1 MEKIKANNFEEFL
14 YHEQLSCG
22 LNVYIL
28 PLKYKKNY
36 SCMYITKYGGRNI
49 NFKLNDKLYQTH
61 TGIAHFLEHK
71 MFERKDDPFKFYGK
85 FGTDVNALTS
95 LDYTGYY
102 FLGNNSFNRGLK
114 YMLNWLKELY
124 ITDKS
129 VIKEQGI
136 ILEEASMYKD
146 NPDRVLYNKVREN
159 IFVNDPSKYKVI
171 GTDEDIVAITK
182 EELELCFNTFYSQNN
197 MYLIMSGNMN
207 PEKTINIVKEQL
219 KDIKP
224 NNNKIEKIYNKEP
237 DNVAKEYEEINMNI
251 QTPKVTVGYKIN
263 KEYFKDLNLTDL
275 ELDIYLHSIF
285 DIALGTTSLI
295 REKWLN
301 DNLFLNSFYRISEI
315 ETHYLIELYAT
326 TEKPKELID
335 ELLKYITDLK
345 IDEESFAR
353 EKKLWIASEIKATD
367 SPMSAVYS
375 VLDDILDYGEYIPN
389 KIEIVKKLD
398 YQTLVKVKESL
409 NFNNRII
416 IKILPKSN

>member
-1 MEKIKANNFEEFL
+1 
-14 YHEQLSCG
+14 
-22 LNVYIL
+22 
-28 PLKYKKNY
+28 
-36 SCMYITKYGGRNI
+36 
-49 NFKLNDKLYQTH
+49 
-61 TGIAHFLEHK
+61 
-71 MFERKDDPFKFYGK
+71 
-85 FGTDVNALTS
+85 
-95 LDYTGYY
+95 
-102 FLGNNSFNRGLK
+102 
-114 YMLNWLKELY
+114 
-124 ITDKS
+124 
-129 VIKEQGI
+129 
-136 ILEEASMYKD
+136 
-146 NPDRVLYNKVREN
+146 
-159 IFVNDPSKYKVI
+159 
-171 GTDEDIVAITK
+171 
-182 EELELCFNTFYSQNN
+182 
-197 MYLIMSGNMN
+197 MSGNMN
-207 PEKTINIVKEQL
+207 PEKTINTVKEQL

-237 DNVAKEYEEINMNI
+237 DNVAKEYEQINMNI

-263 KEYFKDLNLTDL
+263 KEYFKSLNLTDL

-345 IDEESFAR
+345 IDEESFVR

-389 KIEIVKKLD
+389 KIEIV
-398 YQTLVKVKESL
+398 E
-409 NFNNRII
+409 
-416 IKILPKSN
+416 KIRLPNTSKSKRKFKF

>member
-1 MEKIKANNFEEFL
+1 
-14 YHEQLSCG
+14 
-22 LNVYIL
+22 
-28 PLKYKKNY
+28 
-36 SCMYITKYGGRNI
+36 
-49 NFKLNDKLYQTH
+49 
-61 TGIAHFLEHK
+61 
-71 MFERKDDPFKFYGK
+71 
-85 FGTDVNALTS
+85 
-95 LDYTGYY
+95 
-102 FLGNNSFNRGLK
+102 
-114 YMLNWLKELY
+114 MLNWLKELH

-182 EELELCFNTFYSQNN
+182 EELELCFNTFYSPNN
-197 MYLIMSGNMN
+197 MYLIMAGNMN
-207 PEKTINIVKEQL
+207 SEKTINTVKEQL

-224 NNNKIEKIYNKEP
+224 NNNRIEKIYNKEP

-345 IDEESFAR
+345 IDEESFVR

-409 NFNNRII
+409 NFDNRII